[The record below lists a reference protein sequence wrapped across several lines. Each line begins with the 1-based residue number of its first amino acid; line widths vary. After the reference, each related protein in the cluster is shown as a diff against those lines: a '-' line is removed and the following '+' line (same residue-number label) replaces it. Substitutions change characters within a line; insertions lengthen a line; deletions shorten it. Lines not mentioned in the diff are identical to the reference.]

1 MWQRGLGLGLCTP
14 RCVNW
19 VVVAP
24 PGPPPAFVV
33 RLPPAGAKGI
43 VCPKE
48 EKSGAPGI
56 LLQPREE
63 NTSGVGRP
71 KVWVSRLVLPPF
83 VTTTL
88 KR

>member
-1 MWQRGLGLGLCTP
+1 M
-14 RCVNW
+14 NW
-19 VVVAP
+19 VAVAS
-24 PGPPPAFVV
+24 PGPLLAVVV
-33 RLPPAGAKGI
+33 RLPPSGAKGI
-43 VCPKE
+43 VCPEE

-56 LLQPREE
+56 LPQPREE

-71 KVWVSRLVLPPF
+71 KVSVSRFVLPPF